1 MSVFVCVRFF
11 PACFSIAL
19 LACFALHRHRHGP
32 TRQLIP
38 RLLLKT
44 ALLLQSLSLSQSQP
58 QPQPSSCSGEKG
70 AIFLPP
76 LTGDLLP
83 VPIGLRALFAGQVHT
98 TEPHERLHE

>member
-58 QPQPSSCSGEKG
+58 QPSSCSGEKG

-98 TEPHERLHE
+98 TEP